1 MMKLSAASL
10 REQIQGPGELA
21 LVDVREGG
29 AFANE
34 HLLFAVSVPLAR
46 LEMDFGRLVPRL
58 ATPIVLCDEGNGG
71 LGASEA
77 AQRLCAF
84 GYCDVH
90 ILENG
95 IAGWKAA
102 GFELF
107 SGVNVPSKAFGEFV
121 ESVYGTPHVSAQ
133 ELKALQESGTEL
145 VVLDSR
151 PLPEFQNMN
160 IPGGVCCPGAE
171 LVYRVHDLAPDPD
184 TLVVVNCAGRT
195 RSIIGSQSLINAG
208 IPNRV
213 VALKDGT
220 MGWHLA
226 GYALERGQSRVA
238 PKVSARGLECA
249 NAVTERV
256 AARFSV
262 PYVSLEELEVFRHQA
277 DARSLFVMDVR
288 SPAEFKKGHLPGSR
302 CAPGGQLVQA
312 TDEYAGVRNAR
323 LVLVDD
329 TGVRATSTASWLI
342 QMGWSEVYVLD
353 VGVDQLP
360 CVHGVESSVVLSLS
374 NTAAHQI
381 SIGQLAARVNAG
393 NGVLFDLA
401 DSLTY
406 RQGHLPGARMI
417 RREEVPAWVSAQPF
431 DREVVLLSPDGV
443 FAGVAAGDVSDPNA
457 RTVSVLAGGTK
468 AWQGA
473 GYPIEVGEDPC
484 RKEEPADIWYKP
496 YERRDAVEEA
506 MQAYLDWELGLV
518 AQVKKDGCAT
528 FRRFDQ

>member
-10 REQIQGPGELA
+10 RERIRGSDELA

-46 LEMDFGRLVPRL
+46 LEMDFGRLVPRM

-71 LGASEA
+71 LGASKA
-77 AQRLCAF
+77 AQRLSAF

-90 ILENG
+90 VLENG
-95 IAGWKAA
+95 VAGWKAA

-121 ESVYGTPHVSAQ
+121 ESVYDTPHVSAQ
-133 ELKALQESGTEL
+133 ELKALQASGTDL

-171 LVYRVHDLAPDPD
+171 LVYRVHDLAPDPN

-226 GYALERGQSRVA
+226 GYALERDQSRVA
-238 PKVSARGLECA
+238 PKVSARGLERS

-262 PYVSLEELEVFRHQA
+262 PYVSLEELEGFRHEA

-288 SPAEFKKGHLPGSR
+288 SPAEFKQSHLPGSR
-302 CAPGGQLVQA
+302 SAPGGQLVQA
-312 TDEYAGVRNAR
+312 TDEYVGVRNAR

-353 VGVDQLP
+353 VGLDQLP
-360 CVHGVESSVVLSLS
+360 CVDGEESSVVLSLS
-374 NTAAHQI
+374 NTTVHQI
-381 SIGQLAARVNAG
+381 SVGELAARVNAG

-417 RREEVPAWVSAQPF
+417 RREEIPAWVSAQPS
-431 DREVVLLSPDGV
+431 DGEIVLLSPDGV
-443 FAGVAAGDVSDPNA
+443 LAGVAAGDVTESTA
-457 RTVSVLAGGTK
+457 RTVSVLVGGTK
-468 AWQGA
+468 AWQAA
-473 GYPIEVGEDPC
+473 GNPIEVGVDPCWEEDP
-484 RKEEPADIWYKP
+484 ADVWYKP

-518 AQVKKDGCAT
+518 AQVNKDGCTT
-528 FRRFDQ
+528 FRRFD

>member
-1 MMKLSAASL
+1 
-10 REQIQGPGELA
+10 
-21 LVDVREGG
+21 
-29 AFANE
+29 
-34 HLLFAVSVPLAR
+34 
-46 LEMDFGRLVPRL
+46 
-58 ATPIVLCDEGNGG
+58 
-71 LGASEA
+71 
-77 AQRLCAF
+77 
-84 GYCDVH
+84 
-90 ILENG
+90 
-95 IAGWKAA
+95 
-102 GFELF
+102 
-107 SGVNVPSKAFGEFV
+107 
-121 ESVYGTPHVSAQ
+121 
-133 ELKALQESGTEL
+133 
-145 VVLDSR
+145 
-151 PLPEFQNMN
+151 
-160 IPGGVCCPGAE
+160 
-171 LVYRVHDLAPDPD
+171 
-184 TLVVVNCAGRT
+184 
-195 RSIIGSQSLINAG
+195 
-208 IPNRV
+208 
-213 VALKDGT
+213 
-220 MGWHLA
+220 
-226 GYALERGQSRVA
+226 
-238 PKVSARGLECA
+238 
-249 NAVTERV
+249 
-256 AARFSV
+256 
-262 PYVSLEELEVFRHQA
+262 
-277 DARSLFVMDVR
+277 
-288 SPAEFKKGHLPGSR
+288 
-302 CAPGGQLVQA
+302 
-312 TDEYAGVRNAR
+312 
-323 LVLVDD
+323 LVDD

-360 CVHGVESSVVLSLS
+360 CVHGGESSVVLSLS

-381 SIGQLAARVNAG
+381 SIGQLAARLNAG

-443 FAGVAAGDVSDPNA
+443 FAGVAAGDVTDPNA

>member
-1 MMKLSAASL
+1 MMKLSAESL
-10 REQIQGPGELA
+10 RERIQGSDELA

-34 HLLFAVSVPLAR
+34 HLLFAVSIPLAR

-58 ATPIVLCDEGNGG
+58 TTPVVLCDEGNGG

-77 AQRLCAF
+77 AQRLSAF

-95 IAGWKAA
+95 VAGWKAA

-121 ESVYGTPHVSAQ
+121 ESAYGTPHVSAQ
-133 ELKALQESGTEL
+133 ELKALQASGKDL
-145 VVLDSR
+145 VILDSR

-195 RSIIGSQSLINAG
+195 RSIIGSQSLINAA

-238 PKVSARGLECA
+238 PSVSARGLA
-249 NAVTERV
+249 RAKAATERV
-256 AARFSV
+256 AARFAV
-262 PYVSLEELEVFRHQA
+262 PYLSLEAFEVFRHEV

-288 SPAEFKKGHLPGSR
+288 SPAEFKKGHVPGSR

-312 TDEYAGVRNAR
+312 TDEYVGVRNAR

-329 TGVRATSTASWLI
+329 TGVRATLTASWLI

-360 CVHGVESSVVLSLS
+360 CVQGEESSVVLSLS
-374 NTAAHQI
+374 NRTVHHI
-381 SIGQLAARVNAG
+381 SMGELATRMKIGNV
-393 NGVLFDLA
+393 VLFDLA
-401 DSLTY
+401 DSLAY

-417 RREEVPAWVSAQPF
+417 RREEVPAWMSAQPS
-431 DREVVLLSPDGV
+431 DSEIVLLSPDGV
-443 FAGVAAGDVSDPNA
+443 FAGVAAGDVTDPNA
-457 RTVSVLAGGTK
+457 RTVSVLAGGTE
-468 AWQGA
+468 AWQSA
-473 GYPIEVGEDPC
+473 GYPVEVGEDSS
-484 RKEEPADIWYKP
+484 REEEPADVWYKP

-518 AQVKKDGCAT
+518 AQVEKDGCTT
-528 FRRFDQ
+528 FRRFD